1 MNFAQKLDMLHEFAV
16 ACKHEPHKLYLIQ
29 RLAEHAEDSEMTAGF
44 LEWMEKKIVA
54 S

>member
-1 MNFAQKLDMLHEFAV
+1 MNFAQKLDMLQELAV

-29 RLAEHAEDSEMTAGF
+29 RLAEHVEDSEVTVNF
-44 LEWMEKKIVA
+44 LEWVKKMMVE